1 MIMDMITPI
10 INKNIPLQNIK
21 ACLFDF
27 DGVIVDSEKL
37 HTDIKNKILDELGII
52 DTKNVVMKFQGRP
65 DIDFFN
71 YVFQELLPKKIGGT
85 RENTVKSM
93 LLLKYDLYDKYSD
106 NVELIDGINEMLA
119 CSKKQFDHTV
129 IVTSSIIKDV
139 KKVTDKYFNSETFD
153 YIVSCEDTERHKPFP
168 DPYNRAV
175 FLCGLR
181 PEQCLVIEDSPTGVL
196 AAKVAGCF
204 VAGITNTFPQGA
216 LIEAKADIVF
226 DRYEQLQYL
235 LNTSRCS

>member
-1 MIMDMITPI
+1 M
-10 INKNIPLQNIK
+10 
-21 ACLFDF
+21 
-27 DGVIVDSEKL
+27 
-37 HTDIKNKILDELGII
+37 
-52 DTKNVVMKFQGRP
+52 
-65 DIDFFN
+65 
-71 YVFQELLPKKIGGT
+71 
-85 RENTVKSM
+85 
-93 LLLKYDLYDKYSD
+93 
-106 NVELIDGINEMLA
+106 

-129 IVTSSIIKDV
+129 IVTSSILKDV

-196 AAKVAGCF
+196 AAKAAGCI
-204 VAGITNTFPQGA
+204 VAGITNTFSQGA

-226 DRYEQLQYL
+226 DRYEQLQHL